1 MGKNSYREVLA
12 RASSFLEQNQLEG
25 HMIEYVFLQRKHWN
39 KTDYLLHMH
48 EPITTE
54 DQKQIDEDLAKLL
67 AHYPPQYLIGSEAF
81 LDYRFKVTPDT
92 LIPRPETE
100 ELVEKCLKLTQ
111 KQANQALKVVDVGTG
126 TGAIAIS
133 LKDKRPTWQ
142 VCAVD
147 LSSAALEVAQEN
159 AQQIGVA
166 LEFVLSDC
174 LDEVVGPIDVLI
186 SNPPYISQDEYEL
199 MDVSVRE
206 FEPKMA
212 LFAENNG
219 LAIYQKLAQQAQS
232 KLAKDGKIFLEIGFM
247 QGPAVKELFQAAF
260 PKKQVSI
267 HKDLFGNDRMIVV
280 E

>member
-48 EPITTE
+48 ETITAE
-54 DQKQIDEDLAKLL
+54 DQKQIDEDMAKLL
-67 AHYPPQYLIGSEAF
+67 AHYPPQYLIGSEVF
-81 LDYRFKVTPDT
+81 LDYCLKVTPDT

-147 LSSAALEVAQEN
+147 LSSAALEVAKEN

-166 LEFVLSDC
+166 LEFILSDC
-174 LDEVVGPIDVLI
+174 LDEVAGPIDILI

-219 LAIYQKLAQQAQS
+219 LAIYEKLAQQAQS

-267 HKDLFGNDRMIVV
+267 HQDLFGNDRMIVV

>member
-48 EPITTE
+48 EPITAE
-54 DQKQIDEDLAKLL
+54 DQKQIDEDMAKLL
-67 AHYPPQYLIGSEAF
+67 AHYPPQYLIGSEVF

-133 LKDKRPTWQ
+133 LKDKRPAWQ
-142 VCAVD
+142 VTAVD
-147 LSSAALEVAQEN
+147 LSAAALEVAKEN

-174 LDEVVGPIDVLI
+174 LDEVAGPIDILI

-232 KLAKDGKIFLEIGFM
+232 KLDKDGKIFLEIGFM
-247 QGPAVKELFQAAF
+247 QGPAVKEIFQAAF

-267 HKDLFGNDRMIVV
+267 HKDLFDNDRMIVV

>member
-1 MGKNSYREVLA
+1 M
-12 RASSFLEQNQLEG
+12 
-25 HMIEYVFLQRKHWN
+25 
-39 KTDYLLHMH
+39 
-48 EPITTE
+48 
-54 DQKQIDEDLAKLL
+54 
-67 AHYPPQYLIGSEAF
+67 
-81 LDYRFKVTPDT
+81 TPDT

-142 VCAVD
+142 VSAVD

-166 LEFVLSDC
+166 LEFILSDC

-186 SNPPYISQDEYEL
+186 SNPPYISKDEYEL

-219 LAIYQKLAQQAQS
+219 LAIYEKLAKQAQS

-247 QGPAVKELFQAAF
+247 QGSAVKELFRAAF

-267 HKDLFGNDRMIVV
+267 HQDLFGNDRMIVV

>member
-48 EPITTE
+48 EPITAE
-54 DQKQIDEDLAKLL
+54 DQKQIDEDMAKLL
-67 AHYPPQYLIGSEAF
+67 AHYPPQYLIGNEVF
-81 LDYRFKVTPDT
+81 LDYRLKVTPDT

-142 VCAVD
+142 VSAVD

-166 LEFVLSDC
+166 LEFILSDC
-174 LDEVVGPIDVLI
+174 LDEVAGPIDILI

-219 LAIYQKLAQQAQS
+219 LAIYEKLAKQAQS

-247 QGPAVKELFQAAF
+247 QGSAVKELFRAAF

>member
-48 EPITTE
+48 EPITAE
-54 DQKQIDEDLAKLL
+54 DQKQIDEDMAKLL
-67 AHYPPQYLIGSEAF
+67 AHYPPQYLIGNEAF

-100 ELVEKCLKLTQ
+100 ELVERCLKLTQ

-166 LEFVLSDC
+166 LEFILSDC
-174 LDEVVGPIDVLI
+174 LDEVAGPIDVLI

-247 QGPAVKELFQAAF
+247 QGPAVKEIFQAAF

>member
-48 EPITTE
+48 EPITAE
-54 DQKQIDEDLAKLL
+54 DQKQIDEDMAKLL
-67 AHYPPQYLIGSEAF
+67 THYPPQYLIGNEVF
-81 LDYRFKVTPDT
+81 LDYRLKVTPDT

-142 VCAVD
+142 VSAVD

-159 AQQIGVA
+159 AQQIGVS
-166 LEFVLSDC
+166 LEFILSDC

-186 SNPPYISQDEYEL
+186 SNPPYISKDEYEL

-219 LAIYQKLAQQAQS
+219 LAIYEKLAKQAQS

-247 QGPAVKELFQAAF
+247 QGSAVKELFRAAF

-267 HKDLFGNDRMIVV
+267 HQDLFGNDRMIVV

>member
-48 EPITTE
+48 EPITSE
-54 DQKQIDEDLAKLL
+54 DQKQIDEDMAKLL
-67 AHYPPQYLIGSEAF
+67 AHYPPQYLIGNEVF
-81 LDYRFKVTPDT
+81 LDYRLKVTPDT

-142 VCAVD
+142 VSAVD

-166 LEFVLSDC
+166 LEFILSDC

-219 LAIYQKLAQQAQS
+219 LAIYEKLAKQAQS

-247 QGPAVKELFQAAF
+247 QGSAVKELFRAAF

-267 HKDLFGNDRMIVV
+267 HQDLFGNDRMIVV

>member
-48 EPITTE
+48 DPITAE
-54 DQKQIDEDLAKLL
+54 DQKQIDEDMAKLL
-67 AHYPPQYLIGSEAF
+67 AHYPPQYLIGSEVF
-81 LDYRFKVTPDT
+81 LDYRLKVTPDT

-100 ELVEKCLKLTQ
+100 ELVEKCLKLMQ

-174 LDEVVGPIDVLI
+174 LDEVAGPIDVLI

-199 MDVSVRE
+199 MDISVRE

-219 LAIYQKLAQQAQS
+219 LAIYEKLAKQAQS

-247 QGPAVKELFQAAF
+247 QGSAVKELFQAAF

-267 HKDLFGNDRMIVV
+267 HQDLFGNDRMIVV

>member
-48 EPITTE
+48 EPITAE
-54 DQKQIDEDLAKLL
+54 DQKQIDEDMAKLL

-147 LSSAALEVAQEN
+147 LSSAALEVAKEN

-174 LDEVVGPIDVLI
+174 LDEVAGPIDILI
-186 SNPPYISQDEYEL
+186 SNPPYISQAEYEL

-219 LAIYQKLAQQAQS
+219 LAIYEKLAQQAQS

-267 HKDLFGNDRMIVV
+267 HQDLFGNDRMIVV

>member
-48 EPITTE
+48 ETITAE
-54 DQKQIDEDLAKLL
+54 DQKQIDEDMAKLL

-174 LDEVVGPIDVLI
+174 LDEVAGPIDVLI

-219 LAIYQKLAQQAQS
+219 LAIYEKLAQQAPS
-232 KLAKDGKIFLEIGFM
+232 KLGKDGKIFLEIGFM

-267 HKDLFGNDRMIVV
+267 HQDLFGNDRMIVV

>member
-48 EPITTE
+48 EPITAE
-54 DQKQIDEDLAKLL
+54 DQKQIDEDMANLL
-67 AHYPPQYLIGSEAF
+67 AHYPPQYLIGSEVF

-142 VCAVD
+142 VSAVD

-166 LEFVLSDC
+166 LEFILSDC

-186 SNPPYISQDEYEL
+186 SNPPYISKDEYEL

-219 LAIYQKLAQQAQS
+219 LAIYEKLAKQAQS

-247 QGPAVKELFQAAF
+247 QGSAVKELFRAAF

-267 HKDLFGNDRMIVV
+267 HQDLFGNDRMIVV

>member
-48 EPITTE
+48 EPITAE
-54 DQKQIDEDLAKLL
+54 DQKQIDEDMAKLL
-67 AHYPPQYLIGSEAF
+67 AHYPPQYLIGSEVF

-142 VCAVD
+142 VSAVD

-166 LEFVLSDC
+166 LEFILSDC

-186 SNPPYISQDEYEL
+186 SNPPYISKDEYEL

-219 LAIYQKLAQQAQS
+219 LAIYEKLTKQAQS

-267 HKDLFGNDRMIVV
+267 HQDLFGNDRMIVV

>member
-48 EPITTE
+48 EPITAE
-54 DQKQIDEDLAKLL
+54 DQKQIDEDMAKLL
-67 AHYPPQYLIGSEAF
+67 AHYPPQYLIGSEVF

-147 LSSAALEVAQEN
+147 LSSAALEVAKEN

-166 LEFVLSDC
+166 LEFILSDC
-174 LDEVVGPIDVLI
+174 LDEVAGPIDVLI

-219 LAIYQKLAQQAQS
+219 LAIYEKLAKQAQS

-247 QGPAVKELFQAAF
+247 QGPAVKEIFQAAF

>member
-48 EPITTE
+48 EPITAE
-54 DQKQIDEDLAKLL
+54 DQKQIDEDMAKLL
-67 AHYPPQYLIGSEAF
+67 THYPPQYLIGNEVF
-81 LDYRFKVTPDT
+81 LDYRLKVTPDT

-142 VCAVD
+142 VSAVD

-199 MDVSVRE
+199 MDISVRE

-219 LAIYQKLAQQAQS
+219 LAIYQKLAKQAQS

-247 QGPAVKELFQAAF
+247 QGPAVKELFKAAF

-267 HKDLFGNDRMIVV
+267 HQDLFGNDRMIVV

>member
-12 RASSFLEQNQLEG
+12 RASSFLAQNQLEG
-25 HMIEYVFLQRKHWN
+25 HMIEYVFLQRKHWS

-48 EPITTE
+48 EPITSE
-54 DQKQIDEDLAKLL
+54 DQKQIDADLAKLL

-142 VCAVD
+142 VSAVD
-147 LSSAALEVAQEN
+147 LSSAALEVAKEN
-159 AQQIGVA
+159 SQQIGVV
-166 LEFVLSDC
+166 LDFILSDC

-219 LAIYQKLAQQAQS
+219 LAIYEKLAQQAQS

-267 HKDLFGNDRMIVV
+267 HQDLFGNDRMIVV

>member
-48 EPITTE
+48 EPITAE
-54 DQKQIDEDLAKLL
+54 DQKQIDEDMAKLL
-67 AHYPPQYLIGSEAF
+67 AHYPPQYLIGSEVF

-142 VCAVD
+142 VSAVD
-147 LSSAALEVAQEN
+147 LSSAALEVAKEN

-166 LEFVLSDC
+166 LEFILSDC
-174 LDEVVGPIDVLI
+174 LDEVVGPIDILI
-186 SNPPYISQDEYEL
+186 SNPPYISKDEYEL

-219 LAIYQKLAQQAQS
+219 LAIYEKLAKQAQS

-247 QGPAVKELFQAAF
+247 QGSAVKELFRAAF

>member
-48 EPITTE
+48 EPITAE
-54 DQKQIDEDLAKLL
+54 DQKQIDEDMAKLL
-67 AHYPPQYLIGSEAF
+67 THYPPQYLIGNEVF
-81 LDYRFKVTPDT
+81 LDYRLKVTPDT

-142 VCAVD
+142 VSAVD

-159 AQQIGVA
+159 AQQIGVS
-166 LEFVLSDC
+166 LEFILSDC

-199 MDVSVRE
+199 MDISVRE

-219 LAIYQKLAQQAQS
+219 LAIYQKLAKQAQS

-247 QGPAVKELFQAAF
+247 QGPAVKELFKAAF

-267 HKDLFGNDRMIVV
+267 HQDLFGNDRMIVV

>member
-48 EPITTE
+48 EPITAE
-54 DQKQIDEDLAKLL
+54 DQKQIDEDMAKLL
-67 AHYPPQYLIGSEAF
+67 AHYPPQYLIGSEMF

-133 LKDKRPTWQ
+133 LKDKRPAWQ
-142 VCAVD
+142 VTAVD

-166 LEFVLSDC
+166 PEFVLSDC
-174 LDEVVGPIDVLI
+174 LDEVAGPIDVLI

-247 QGPAVKELFQAAF
+247 QGPAVKEIFQAAF

>member
-48 EPITTE
+48 EPITAE
-54 DQKQIDEDLAKLL
+54 DQKQIDEDMAKLL
-67 AHYPPQYLIGSEAF
+67 AHYPPQYLIGSEVF

-147 LSSAALEVAQEN
+147 LSSAALEVAKEN

-166 LEFVLSDC
+166 LEFILSDC
-174 LDEVVGPIDVLI
+174 LDEVAGPIDVLI

-219 LAIYQKLAQQAQS
+219 LAIYEKLAKQAQS

-247 QGPAVKELFQAAF
+247 QGPAVKELFRAAF

>member
-25 HMIEYVFLQRKHWN
+25 HMIEYVFLQRKHWS

-48 EPITTE
+48 EPITAE
-54 DQKQIDEDLAKLL
+54 DQKQIDEDMAKLL
-67 AHYPPQYLIGSEAF
+67 AHYPPQYLIGSEVF

-111 KQANQALKVVDVGTG
+111 TQANQALKVVDVGTG

-133 LKDKRPTWQ
+133 LKDKRPAWQ
-142 VCAVD
+142 MTAVD
-147 LSSAALEVAQEN
+147 LSASALEVAKEN
-159 AQQIGVA
+159 AQEIGVQVD
-166 LEFVLSDC
+166 FILSDC
-174 LDEVVGPIDVLI
+174 LTEISGPMDIII

-219 LAIYQKLAQQAQS
+219 LAIYQKLAKQAQS

-267 HKDLFGNDRMIVV
+267 HQDLFGNDRMIVV

>member
-1 MGKNSYREVLA
+1 
-12 RASSFLEQNQLEG
+12 
-25 HMIEYVFLQRKHWN
+25 MIEYVFLQRKHWN

-48 EPITTE
+48 EPITPE

-111 KQANQALKVVDVGTG
+111 KQAHQALKVVDVGTG

-142 VCAVD
+142 VSAVD
-147 LSSAALEVAQEN
+147 LSSVALEVAKEN

-174 LDEVVGPIDVLI
+174 LDEVAGPIDILI
-186 SNPPYISQDEYEL
+186 SNPPYISQAEYEL

-219 LAIYQKLAQQAQS
+219 LAIYQKLAKQAQS

-247 QGPAVKELFQAAF
+247 QGPAVKEIFQEAF

-267 HKDLFGNDRMIVV
+267 HQDLFGNDRMIVV

>member
-54 DQKQIDEDLAKLL
+54 DQKQIDEDMAKLL
-67 AHYPPQYLIGSEAF
+67 AHYPPQYLIGSEVF

-174 LDEVVGPIDVLI
+174 LDEVAGPIDVLI

-219 LAIYQKLAQQAQS
+219 LAIYQKLAKQAQS

>member
-48 EPITTE
+48 EPITAE
-54 DQKQIDEDLAKLL
+54 DQKQIDEDMAKLL
-67 AHYPPQYLIGSEAF
+67 AHYPPQYLIGSEVF

-100 ELVEKCLKLTQ
+100 ELVERCLKLTQ

-166 LEFVLSDC
+166 LEFILSDC

-247 QGPAVKELFQAAF
+247 QGPAVKEIFQAAF

>member
-48 EPITTE
+48 ETITAE
-54 DQKQIDEDLAKLL
+54 DQKQIDEDMAKLL
-67 AHYPPQYLIGSEAF
+67 AHYPPQYLIGSEVF

-133 LKDKRPTWQ
+133 LKDKRPAWQ
-142 VCAVD
+142 MTAVD
-147 LSSAALEVAQEN
+147 LSAAALEVAKEN
-159 AQQIGVA
+159 AQEIGVQVD
-166 LEFVLSDC
+166 FILSDC
-174 LDEVVGPIDVLI
+174 LTEISGPMDLII
-186 SNPPYISQDEYEL
+186 SNPPYISLDEYDL
-199 MDVSVRE
+199 MDESVRQ

-219 LAIYQKLAQQAQS
+219 LAIYQKLAKQAQS

>member
-48 EPITTE
+48 ETITAE
-54 DQKQIDEDLAKLL
+54 DQKQIDEDMAKLL

-174 LDEVVGPIDVLI
+174 LDEVAGPIDVLI

-199 MDVSVRE
+199 MDISVRE

-219 LAIYQKLAQQAQS
+219 LAIYQKLAKQAQS

-267 HKDLFGNDRMIVV
+267 HQDLFGNDRMIVV

>member
-48 EPITTE
+48 EPITAE
-54 DQKQIDEDLAKLL
+54 DQKQIDEDMAKLL
-67 AHYPPQYLIGSEAF
+67 AHYPPQYLIGSEVF

-166 LEFVLSDC
+166 LEFILSDC
-174 LDEVVGPIDVLI
+174 LDEVAGPIDVLI
-186 SNPPYISQDEYEL
+186 SNPPYISKDEYEL

-219 LAIYQKLAQQAQS
+219 LAIYEKLAKQAQS

-247 QGPAVKELFQAAF
+247 QGSAVKELFRAAF

-267 HKDLFGNDRMIVV
+267 HQDLFGNDRMIVV

>member
-48 EPITTE
+48 EPITAE
-54 DQKQIDEDLAKLL
+54 DQKQIDEDMAKLL
-67 AHYPPQYLIGSEAF
+67 AHYPPQYLIGSEVF

-100 ELVEKCLKLTQ
+100 ELVERCLKLTQ

-147 LSSAALEVAQEN
+147 LSAAALEVAKEN
-159 AQQIGVA
+159 AQEIGVQVD
-166 LEFVLSDC
+166 FILSDC
-174 LDEVVGPIDVLI
+174 LTEISGPMDLII
-186 SNPPYISQDEYEL
+186 SNPPYISLDEYDL
-199 MDVSVRE
+199 MDESVRQ

-247 QGPAVKELFQAAF
+247 QGPAVKEIFQAAF

>member
-48 EPITTE
+48 EPITPE
-54 DQKQIDEDLAKLL
+54 DQKQIDEDMAKLL
-67 AHYPPQYLIGSEAF
+67 AHYPPQYLIGSEVF

-147 LSSAALEVAQEN
+147 LSSAALEVAKEN

-166 LEFVLSDC
+166 LEFILSDC
-174 LDEVVGPIDVLI
+174 LDEVAGPIDVLI

-219 LAIYQKLAQQAQS
+219 LAIYEKLAQQAQS

-247 QGPAVKELFQAAF
+247 QGPAVKKIFQEAF

-267 HKDLFGNDRMIVV
+267 HQDLFGNDRMIVV

>member
-48 EPITTE
+48 EPITAE
-54 DQKQIDEDLAKLL
+54 DQKQIDEDMAKLL
-67 AHYPPQYLIGSEAF
+67 AHYPPQYLIGNEVF

-142 VCAVD
+142 VSAVD

-166 LEFVLSDC
+166 LEFILSDC

-186 SNPPYISQDEYEL
+186 SNPPYISKDEYEL

-219 LAIYQKLAQQAQS
+219 LAIYEKLAKQAQS

-247 QGPAVKELFQAAF
+247 QGPAVKEIFQATF

>member
-48 EPITTE
+48 ETITAE
-54 DQKQIDEDLAKLL
+54 DQKQIDEDMAKLL

-147 LSSAALEVAQEN
+147 LSSAALEVAKEN
-159 AQQIGVA
+159 AQQIGVV

-174 LDEVVGPIDVLI
+174 LDEVAGPIDVLI

-219 LAIYQKLAQQAQS
+219 LAIYEKLAQQAQS

>member
-48 EPITTE
+48 ETITAE
-54 DQKQIDEDLAKLL
+54 DQKQIDEDMAKLL
-67 AHYPPQYLIGSEAF
+67 AHYPPQYLIGSEVF

-142 VCAVD
+142 VGAVD

-166 LEFVLSDC
+166 LEFILSDC
-174 LDEVVGPIDVLI
+174 LDEVAGPIDILI

-219 LAIYQKLAQQAQS
+219 LAIYEKLAQQAPS

-247 QGPAVKELFQAAF
+247 QGPAVKEIFQAAF

-267 HKDLFGNDRMIVV
+267 HQDLFGNDRMIVV

>member
-48 EPITTE
+48 EPITAE
-54 DQKQIDEDLAKLL
+54 DQKQIDEDMAKLL
-67 AHYPPQYLIGSEAF
+67 AHYPPQYLIGSEVF

-174 LDEVVGPIDVLI
+174 LDEVAGPIDILI

-247 QGPAVKELFQAAF
+247 QGPAVKEIFQAAF

>member
-48 EPITTE
+48 EPITAE
-54 DQKQIDEDLAKLL
+54 DQKQIDEDMAKLL
-67 AHYPPQYLIGSEAF
+67 AHYPPQYLIGSEVF

-142 VCAVD
+142 VSAVD

-166 LEFVLSDC
+166 LEFILSDC

-186 SNPPYISQDEYEL
+186 SNPPYISKDEYEL

-247 QGPAVKELFQAAF
+247 QGPAVKELFRAAF

-267 HKDLFGNDRMIVV
+267 HQDLFGNDRMIVV

>member
-48 EPITTE
+48 EPITAE
-54 DQKQIDEDLAKLL
+54 DQKQIDEDMAKLL

-111 KQANQALKVVDVGTG
+111 KQANQDLKVVDVGTG

-174 LDEVVGPIDVLI
+174 LDEVAGPIDILI
-186 SNPPYISQDEYEL
+186 SNPPYISQAEYEL

-247 QGPAVKELFQAAF
+247 QGPAVKEIFQEAF

-267 HKDLFGNDRMIVV
+267 HQDLFGNDRMIVV

>member
-48 EPITTE
+48 EPITAE
-54 DQKQIDEDLAKLL
+54 DQKQIDEDMAKLL

-174 LDEVVGPIDVLI
+174 LDEVAGPIDVLI

-219 LAIYQKLAQQAQS
+219 LAIYEKLAQQAQS

-267 HKDLFGNDRMIVV
+267 HQDLFGNDRMIVV

>member
-48 EPITTE
+48 EPITAE
-54 DQKQIDEDLAKLL
+54 DQKQIDEDMAKLL

-166 LEFVLSDC
+166 LEFILSDC
-174 LDEVVGPIDVLI
+174 LDEVAGPIDILI

-219 LAIYQKLAQQAQS
+219 LAIYEKLARQAQS

-247 QGPAVKELFQAAF
+247 QGPAVKELFQVAF

-267 HKDLFGNDRMIVV
+267 HQDLFGNDRMIVV

>member
-39 KTDYLLHMH
+39 KMDYLLHMH
-48 EPITTE
+48 EPITAE
-54 DQKQIDEDLAKLL
+54 DQKQIDEDMAKLL
-67 AHYPPQYLIGSEAF
+67 AHYPPQYLIGSEVF

-174 LDEVVGPIDVLI
+174 LDEVAGPIDILI

-247 QGPAVKELFQAAF
+247 QGPAVKEIFQAAF

>member
-48 EPITTE
+48 EPITAE
-54 DQKQIDEDLAKLL
+54 DQKQIDEDMAKLL

-142 VCAVD
+142 VSAVD

-166 LEFVLSDC
+166 LEFILSDC

-186 SNPPYISQDEYEL
+186 SNPPYISKDEYEL

-212 LFAENNG
+212 LFAENDG
-219 LAIYQKLAQQAQS
+219 LAIYEKLAIQAQS

-247 QGPAVKELFQAAF
+247 QGPAVKELFRAAF

-267 HKDLFGNDRMIVV
+267 HQDLFGNDRMIVV